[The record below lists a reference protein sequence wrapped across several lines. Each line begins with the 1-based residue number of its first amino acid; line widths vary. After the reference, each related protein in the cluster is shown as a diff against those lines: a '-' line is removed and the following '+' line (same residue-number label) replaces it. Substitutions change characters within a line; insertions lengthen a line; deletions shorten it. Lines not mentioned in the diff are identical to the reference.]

1 MFLKTLYS
9 VCFMTW
15 LQWIFSKRTYCQ
27 SIQKQVSIYSVK
39 QDLLMNYFATDKA
52 EPTFSYKYLIGF
64 KFKKKNLE
72 EYIPK
77 EAT

>member
-1 MFLKTLYS
+1 
-9 VCFMTW
+9 
-15 LQWIFSKRTYCQ
+15 
-27 SIQKQVSIYSVK
+27 
-39 QDLLMNYFATDKA
+39 MNYFATDKA

-64 KFKKKNLE
+64 KFKKKKNLE